1 MTVAFRYIAKEL
13 LAVFVMVFA
22 LLLVVGLGGRLIGF
36 LQQAA
41 TGRFTADAVWLLLGL
56 RVPEF
61 VQLTAPFAL
70 TLALLLTFGRLH
82 AEREFVVL
90 TGGGANPARLVLW
103 VLAATAPVVAL
114 VGWLSLAVTP
124 AARAAYA
131 DVSLDQL
138 SAVEFDA
145 IKAGVFHS
153 FSGGK
158 RVTYAAEVDA
168 DAGVLRDVFMSERQ
182 GTKHVTVWADNG
194 EIRRDP
200 NTGERMLVL
209 HDGARH
215 EGEPGGHAYTS
226 MRFARMD
233 QRVEPEEFVRPTVDE
248 RALPTNALEITGARG
263 AAELHWRIAL
273 PILTLLTALAALGVA
288 RVRPRSGRF
297 APVLPGVVLF
307 IGYYLALV
315 LLKNAIAGGLVPAA
329 LGLWPVHVAAA
340 ALAWW
345 LVRRSYSPA

>member
-1 MTVAFRYIAKEL
+1 MTVAFRYVAKEL
-13 LAVFVMVFA
+13 LAVFGMVFA

-90 TGGGANPARLVLW
+90 TGGGASPVRLVLW

-114 VGWLSLAVTP
+114 VGWLSLSVTP

-131 DVSLDQL
+131 QVSLDQL
-138 SAVEFDA
+138 SAVEFDV
-145 IKAGVFHS
+145 IRAGVFHS

-168 DAGVLRDVFMSERQ
+168 NAGRLRDVFMSERQ
-182 GTKHVTVWADNG
+182 GARHVTVWAEEG
-194 EIRRDP
+194 EIRRDRD
-200 NTGERMLVL
+200 TGERILL
-209 HDGARH
+209 LRDGARH
-215 EGEPGGHAYTS
+215 EGEPGAHAYTS

-233 QRVEPEEFVRPTVDE
+233 QRVELEEFVRPTVDE
-248 RALPTNALEITGARG
+248 RALPTDALQTARTRD
-263 AAELHWRIAL
+263 AAEFHWRIAL
-273 PILTLLTALAALGVA
+273 PVLTLLTALAALGIA

-297 APVLPGVVLF
+297 ASVLPGVVLF

-315 LLKNAIAGGLVPAA
+315 LLKNAIAGGLASTA
-329 LGLWPVHVAAA
+329 LGLWPVHVIAA